1 MIHIENLEVG
11 VSGNEK
17 EIIEDLIGF
26 YASVVKDKQLRFLN
40 DTAMLILEKAAE
52 EGINPTDYVS
62 KRQNDYGKN
71 QNFVPK
77 DNKR

>member
-26 YASVVKDKQLRFLN
+26 YATVAKDQQLRFLS
-40 DTAMLILEKAAE
+40 DTAMLILEKAAD

-62 KRQNDYGKN
+62 KKQEDYGKIKS
-71 QNFVPK
+71 FVPK